1 MLGLVGLKDRADHEP
16 SQLSGG
22 QQQRVAIARSLINHP
37 PLLFADEPT
46 GNLDSRTTEEVL
58 RMFQKLNEEEGL
70 TIILVTH
77 DPNVA
82 RHSKRVIRI
91 VDGVIVEDGPPKDP
105 IVHASGEAAGAGR
118 LRQTPA
124 AMEWPAF
131 SWRAAYRIL
140 RLALFALRRNI
151 MRSVLTCLGIIIGI
165 AAVIAMMEIGR
176 GSSHSIEQTIASL
189 GANIIQLDPSDT
201 AVGGVSSG
209 AGGRVTLTP
218 VDADAIRQECG
229 AVQYVAPSVD
239 CRAQV
244 MYGDRN
250 WQPNNILG
258 TTPDFLTVRKW
269 DLAEGQPF
277 TFDDVRNAA
286 AVCLMGQTVGR
297 RLFGDD

>member
-1 MLGLVGLKDRADHEP
+1 MLGLVGLKDRADNEP

-22 QQQRVAIARSLINHP
+22 QHQRVAIGRPLIIHP
-37 PLLFADEPT
+37 PLLLADEPT
-46 GNLDSRTTEEVL
+46 GNLDSGPTEEVL

-189 GANIIQLDPSDT
+189 GANIIQVDPNDA
-201 AVGGVSSG
+201 AVSGVSSG

-218 VDADAIRQECG
+218 ADAEAIRTECS
-229 AVQYVAPSVD
+229 AVKWVAPSVD

-244 MYGDRN
+244 IYGNHN
-250 WQPNNILG
+250 WSPNNILG
-258 TTPDFLTVRKW
+258 TTPDYFVVRKW
-269 DLAEGQPF
+269 DLSVGNPF
-277 TFDDVRNAA
+277 TLDEVRGMA
-286 AVCLMGQTVGR
+286 AVCVIGQT
-297 RLFGDD
+297 